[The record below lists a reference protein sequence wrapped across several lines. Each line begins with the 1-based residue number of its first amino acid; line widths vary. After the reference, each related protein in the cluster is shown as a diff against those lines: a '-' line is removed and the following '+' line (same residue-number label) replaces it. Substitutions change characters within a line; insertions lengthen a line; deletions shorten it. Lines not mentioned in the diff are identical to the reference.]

1 MSLEESR
8 GESTTVGEEGAERE
22 SAFGRALTSDRRA
35 AR

>member
-8 GESTTVGEEGAERE
+8 GEPTVGEEGAERE
-22 SAFGRALTSDRRA
+22 RAFGRALTSDRRA